1 MIDDLNV
8 TIRRP
13 DGTTVSMNLGELRAL
28 SASFSLQIEHDIIW
42 HDGHGPSW
50 AERGPTSVLTL
61 QVKLKGVVSVDGAQR
76 SLPAPG

>member
-1 MIDDLNV
+1 MLNDLIV
-8 TIRRP
+8 TIQRP
-13 DGTTVSMNLGELRAL
+13 DGTTVSMDLGELRAL
-28 SASFSLQIEHDIIW
+28 AASFSLQVEHDIIW

-50 AERGPTSVLTL
+50 AERRPTSVLTL